1 MAATI
6 KRISRERKELI
17 AQYATAAIN
26 LYGVISVDEFVEV
39 FNHYEEAH
47 TTSEEAILALTRLA
61 RTDDVDY
68 SIFGDLIWG
77 LLSVPDDDDFEDNV
91 KVIRKYQKGKPRY
104 LPSKEEFLKY
114 VDFIYREPE
123 APYAELKAFILNHKL
138 TSRGEGLE
146 GVDGDLIDLHSM
158 IQFGVSVKYEFEYF
172 SLPEYTYKNEDELR
186 AFFQLVVKAHNH
198 TRMYDNN
205 GFTPNELAEL
215 QKPQRA
221 KPNLKEPIKSKAI
234 PKANWDAP
242 CPCGSGL
249 LYKNCHGRKSLV

>member
-1 MAATI
+1 M
-6 KRISRERKELI
+6 
-17 AQYATAAIN
+17 
-26 LYGVISVDEFVEV
+26 
-39 FNHYEEAH
+39 
-47 TTSEEAILALTRLA
+47 
-61 RTDDVDY
+61 
-68 SIFGDLIWG
+68 
-77 LLSVPDDDDFEDNV
+77 P
-91 KVIRKYQKGKPRY
+91 KGSSRY

-123 APYAELKAFILNHKL
+123 APYAELKAFILKHKL

-146 GVDGDLIDLHSM
+146 VDGDLIDLHSM

-205 GFTPNELAEL
+205 GFTPNELESRL

-221 KPNLKEPIKSKAI
+221 KPNNPKSQSN
-234 PKANWDAP
+234 PRLYQR
-242 CPCGSGL
+242 L
-249 LYKNCHGRKSLV
+249 LGTTHVPVGVGCCTRIATEGEVTSKPLEG